1 MPSPPTHRVYRPS
14 FPAVPDLP
22 SFRTNSWLDGV
33 PDTADELKPLYP
45 TTTHAAAA
53 AAALDPGTGITLL
66 GERADGV
73 PEHRSYAE
81 ILDDAR
87 RMAQALAALGVQ
99 RHDRVLL
106 VLQTSFEFV
115 SAFLAIQMIR
125 AVPVPAYP
133 PAGLRLDAGLQR
145 LGRIAARSRATVCVT
160 SRLVRPIVGDRAF
173 RAAGVR
179 HVVTAEALRA
189 TAPIDLETKIQP
201 GEPALIQFTSGSTGL
216 PRGVLLSHASLTAN
230 IHAMGQASQINRRDV
245 TISWLPLYHDM
256 GLIGTLLFSIYW
268 CIPLV
273 LMAPTTFLRRPARWL
288 RAISDYR
295 GTLSPAPNFAYDL
308 CVRRVQPSEREG
320 LDLSSWRLP
329 LNGSERVN
337 VKTLR
342 EFERLYAP
350 HGFRA
355 GSIFPVYGLAE
366 STLAVTFPAP
376 GNGPTVETIDR
387 ECMNAGHAV
396 VATNGRPSTAIVSV
410 GKPLPGHQLRIVDE
424 SGKALPDREI
434 GHVLVSGPS
443 VMRAYVA
450 EQEATADVLRD
461 GWLWTGDLGYFA
473 DGVLYVTG
481 RAKDLIIVNGRNIYP
496 EDIERCAEGVN
507 GIRPGGSVAF
517 GFYEE
522 TLATEQVVV
531 VCETRLGD
539 ESEQGGLADAARA
552 AILESCGVRV
562 GDLVLVPPR
571 TIPKTPSGKRQ
582 RALCRAMYTSRT
594 LRPPSAGKVKMVWVL
609 GRAAA
614 GLFWIRLRRLRGG
627 WRLRS

>member
-1 MPSPPTHRVYRPS
+1 MPSPPKHRVYRPS
-14 FPAVPDLP
+14 FPAVPDL
-22 SFRTNSWLDGV
+22 SFRTNSWRAGV
-33 PDTADELKPLYP
+33 PETADELKPLYP

-66 GERADGV
+66 GERADTV

-81 ILDDAR
+81 ILHDAR
-87 RMAQALAALGVQ
+87 RMAQGLAALGVQ

-125 AVPVPAYP
+125 AIPVPAYP
-133 PAGLRLDAGLQR
+133 PARLGLDAGLRR
-145 LGRIAARSRATVCVT
+145 LGLIAVRSRATVCVT
-160 SRLVRPIVGDRAF
+160 SRLVRPIVGDLAF

-179 HVVTAEALRA
+179 HIVTAEELRA
-189 TAPIDLETKIQP
+189 AAPIDLETKIQP
-201 GEPALIQFTSGSTGL
+201 GEPALIQFTSGSTGH

-230 IHAMGQASQINRRDV
+230 MHAIGQASRINRRDV

-308 CVRRVQPSEREG
+308 CARRVQPSERED
-320 LDLSSWRLP
+320 LDLSSWRLAF
-329 LNGSERVN
+329 NGSERVN
-337 VKTLR
+337 VRTLR
-342 EFERLYAP
+342 EFEGLYAP

-355 GSIFPVYGLAE
+355 ESMFPVYGLAE

-376 GNGPTVETIDR
+376 GSVPTVETIDR
-387 ECMNAGHAV
+387 EFMNAGRAV
-396 VATNGRPSTAIVSV
+396 PATNGRPSTAIVSV
-410 GKPLPGHQLRIVDE
+410 GKRLPGHQVRIVDE
-424 SGKALPDREI
+424 SGDALPDRQI
-434 GHVLVSGPS
+434 GHVVVSGPS
-443 VMRAYVA
+443 VMRAYFA
-450 EQEATADVLRD
+450 EQEATGEVLRD
-461 GWLWTGDLGYFA
+461 GWLWTGDLGYLV

-481 RAKDLIIVNGRNIYP
+481 RAKDLIIVNGRNLYP
-496 EDIERCAEGVN
+496 EDIERCVEGVC

-517 GFYEE
+517 GVYEE
-522 TLATEQVVV
+522 APATEQVVV
-531 VCETRLGD
+531 VCETSLSD
-539 ESEQGGLADAARA
+539 ESERRRLADAAQA
-552 AILESCGVRV
+552 AILESCGTRV
-562 GDLVLVPPR
+562 HDLVLVPPR

-582 RALCRAMYTSRT
+582 RGLCRDRYTSRT
-594 LRPPSAGKVKMVWVL
+594 LRPPSAGKVEMVWVL

-614 GLFWIRLRRLRGG
+614 GLFWIRLRRLRGC